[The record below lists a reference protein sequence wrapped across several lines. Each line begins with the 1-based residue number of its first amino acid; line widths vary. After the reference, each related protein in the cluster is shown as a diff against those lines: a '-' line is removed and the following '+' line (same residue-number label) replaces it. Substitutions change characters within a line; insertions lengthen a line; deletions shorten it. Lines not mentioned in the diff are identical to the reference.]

1 MLALYPSNK
10 LEHLSYLLSSLLKH
24 QGVSDGPAA
33 LFRPQT
39 ILVESPGMQH
49 WLNMA
54 LAEEHT
60 VAMNLSFPLPVRF
73 MWDTARQ
80 ILGEHRVPKQSA
92 YRREVLVW
100 RIDAIIRSEAFSA
113 MPEAQM
119 VNRYWGDIDSEEEA
133 SLQRLQLATALADV
147 YEQYLLFRPQWLFAW
162 ENGESAETG
171 SDDEAWQAAIWR
183 ALVAEESDHPARLH
197 ADAVE
202 ALCNGE
208 AANQLPGNIIVFAI
222 NTMAPQ
228 LIQFL
233 DALGRHIDIHVF
245 HLNPSVNYWG
255 DVKSNKEQAR
265 LLREEGLAQWQESR
279 QDNPLLGNLG
289 QQGRDLFNLLTPL
302 ESYEVSAFEL
312 DAPGEGD
319 RQQSLLHAM
328 QQDIFNATAP
338 DGSFCFRE
346 TDNSVS
352 VCSAHTT
359 LREVEAL
366 HDYLLGLMNISS
378 DSDNHELLK
387 PSDVVVMCPAI
398 EEYAPFIEAVFHR
411 VGSPESQDSE
421 PPRIP
426 CSIADRAPLDAEP
439 MIAAFMQ
446 LLSLPDSRFEVSQI
460 IDYLRLEPVQRKFR
474 LSGDDIELMSQ
485 WLHQA
490 HVHWGRDQT
499 HKSRL
504 LNADVSETF
513 SWSWGLRRLLLG
525 MTMADSPQ
533 FVNDLLTVPEVE
545 GQYSVLLGKLIQL
558 LEQLQGFAQE
568 LAAPRTADEWHQ
580 YLEAMKQTCFEVSS
594 DDLHSWE
601 ALSRATADLV
611 AHCEQ
616 AGFEDPL
623 TLSQI
628 RTVLVKKF
636 TTPDAANHFLTGQV
650 TFCSMLPMR
659 SIPFKAVCI
668 LGLNDGEFPRQS
680 NPLSID
686 LMSRGQR
693 KQGDRSRRLED
704 RYLFLEAL
712 ISARDYLYLSYQGRR
727 GKDNTE
733 RQPSLVLAELLALMK
748 QGYSFKSDNIVQLP
762 LHPFSPANF
771 SSARP
776 AFESGWFR
784 LASALQNK
792 QTLTQGEFSATE
804 TPDRTDNLTADELA
818 RAFDNPLK
826 TFANKRLGVH
836 LEESSPL
843 LSDDE
848 PFEENSLLRYSTI
861 KTFVEADF
869 RQQDKTEIT
878 RILQHSGD
886 FPDTPLTPG
895 LLVDWQQEASELFQ
909 SMGLHMAEQNVAQVE
924 SQGHTI
930 EARAWLGSGGLQML
944 HYGSQNTRRSV
955 EQYLT
960 LLCFNANGNE
970 LPLNVHYIKR
980 EKGESTIYKQVY
992 QPVAAELAQRRL
1004 DMMMAAYLKI
1014 LQSPV
1019 PDFCD
1024 IGAGLAQKYTGG
1036 PSGRQCKIPDIA
1048 FDEWLASPRGVMAWD
1063 GVLDSSSDFQKS
1075 IVDDPYSRWFFPLGI
1090 QQSQCD
1096 LNLVLDFYVPLRIG
1110 SKGEAA

>member
-24 QGVSDGPAA
+24 QGISDGPVS

-100 RIDAIIRSEAFSA
+100 RIDAIIRSDAFSA
-113 MPEAQM
+113 SAEAKT
-119 VNRYWGDIDSEEEA
+119 VNRYWRDIDNEDEA

-171 SDDEAWQAAIWR
+171 SDDEAWQASIWR
-183 ALVAEESDHPARLH
+183 MLVAEEADHPARLH

-208 AANQLPGNIIVFAI
+208 AVNTLPDNIIVFAI

-265 LLREEGLAQWQESR
+265 LLREEGLTQWQESR

-319 RQQSLLHAM
+319 AQQSLLHAL
-328 QQDIFNATAP
+328 QQDIFNAIAP
-338 DGSFCFRE
+338 DGGFQYD
-346 TDNSVS
+346 TADTSVS

-366 HDYLLGLMNISS
+366 HDYLLGLMQAGDDTS
-378 DSDNHELLK
+378 DVLK

-411 VGSPESQDSE
+411 VGAPESHDQA

-474 LSGDDIELMSQ
+474 LNGDDIELMSQ

-490 HVHWGRDQT
+490 HVHWGRDKT

-504 LNADVSETF
+504 LNAEVSETF
-513 SWSWGLRRLLLG
+513 SWAWGLKRLLLG

-568 LAAPRTADEWHQ
+568 LAHPRTAQEWHQ
-580 YLEAMKQTCFEVSS
+580 YLEEMKQTCFEVSN
-594 DDLHSWE
+594 DDLYSWE

-611 AHCEQ
+611 THCEQ
-616 AGFEDPL
+616 AGFEDTL
-623 TLSQI
+623 TLLQI

-659 SIPFKAVCI
+659 SIPFKTVCI

-686 LMSRGQR
+686 LMSRGPR

-733 RQPSLVLAELLALMK
+733 RQPSLVLAELLALLE
-748 QGYSFKSDNIVQLP
+748 QGYGFTPQNIKQLP

-771 SSARP
+771 TGESP
-776 AFESGWFR
+776 GFESGWFR

-792 QTLTQGEFSATE
+792 QALTLGAFSATA
-804 TPDRTDNLTADELA
+804 TPERTDNLSVDELA

-826 TFANKRLGVH
+826 TFANKRLGVY

-843 LSDDE
+843 LNDEE
-848 PFEENSLLRYSTI
+848 PFEENSLLRFNSI
-861 KTFVEADF
+861 RAFVEADF
-869 RQQDKTEIT
+869 KQQDKTEIA
-878 RILQHSGD
+878 RVLQHSGD

-895 LLVDWQQEASELFQ
+895 LLDDWQQEASALFQ
-909 SMGLHMAEQNVAQVE
+909 SLGLHVVEQNVMQVE
-924 SQGHTI
+924 SQQHII
-930 EARAWLGSGGLQML
+930 EARAWQGGDGLQML
-944 HYGSQNTRRSV
+944 HYGSQNTKRSV

-960 LLCFNANGNE
+960 LLCFNANGNA
-970 LPLNVHYIKR
+970 LPLNVHFIKR
-980 EKGESTIYKQVY
+980 EKGEAKIYKQVY
-992 QPVAAELAQRRL
+992 QPVPAELAKRRL
-1004 DMMMAAYLKI
+1004 DMMMSAYLKI

-1019 PDFCD
+1019 PDFAD

-1036 PSGRQCKIPDIA
+1036 PSGRQCKIPDIG
-1048 FDEWLASPRGVMAWD
+1048 FDEWLMSARGVMAWD
-1063 GVLDSSSDFQKS
+1063 AVLDNGSEFRKS
-1075 IVDDPYSRWFFPLGI
+1075 ISEDPYSRWFFPLGI
-1090 QQSQCD
+1090 QQPQCD
-1096 LNLVLDFYVPLRIG
+1096 LGLVLDFYVPLRLG
-1110 SKGEAA
+1110 SKGEAL